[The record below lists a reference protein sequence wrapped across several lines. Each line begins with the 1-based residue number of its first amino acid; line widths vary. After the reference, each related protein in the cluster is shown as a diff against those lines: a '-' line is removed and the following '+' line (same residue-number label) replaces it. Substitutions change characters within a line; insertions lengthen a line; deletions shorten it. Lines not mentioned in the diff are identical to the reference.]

1 MKTQIRLSILAITAF
16 AASFA
21 SAASLYQA
29 GDTSIHFVG
38 KAALVYED
46 NIYLQSANEVGDK
59 RFEFTA
65 GLEFKLAPDKASS
78 TTLLVENL
86 SLMYFKEDL
95 DDNFL
100 NVRFNS
106 KYDSGVVLSEVH
118 ASYKE
123 DYTSRFDLDATS
135 DTFGVL
141 ILRDTTNAGGS
152 VKYGI
157 SQLTSVKA
165 AIDYT
170 DTSYE
175 GIMVDG
181 QPFTIYDDRESYT
194 IPVTFFY
201 KVRPKVDLTAG
212 VRYRNTE
219 TEGNVEYSDLYYYVG
234 AVGELFSPV
243 IYADLTVGY
252 QERDAKGNLA
262 ADSDSAS
269 YKLSLIY
276 TGDPKGTAYFTLA
289 RDYRTSAVNSSTYA
303 FTSAAI
309 GGNYAV
315 TDTIGVNAAIVYGES
330 VYEQSDRED
339 DIRMVRLGASYQPN
353 DYFTVDASYYRRDV
367 DGNTADYV
375 NNEFRV
381 TASLRY

>member
-21 SAASLYQA
+21 SAQSLYQA

-46 NIYLQSANEVGDK
+46 NIYLQRANEVGDK

-141 ILRDTTNAGGS
+141 VLRDTTNAGGS

-175 GIMVDG
+175 DIMVDG

-262 ADSDSAS
+262 DSDSAS
-269 YKLSLIY
+269 YKFSLIY

-330 VYEQSDRED
+330 VYEESDRED
-339 DIRMVRLGASYQPN
+339 DIRMVRLGASYQ
-353 DYFTVDASYYRRDV
+353 
-367 DGNTADYV
+367 
-375 NNEFRV
+375 
-381 TASLRY
+381 LQQ

>member
-21 SAASLYQA
+21 SAESLYQA
-29 GDTSIHFVG
+29 GDTSVHFIG
-38 KAALVYED
+38 KAGVVYED
-46 NIYLQSANEVGDK
+46 NVYLQSANEVSDW
-59 RFEFTA
+59 RLEFTA
-65 GLEFKLAPDKASS
+65 GLEFKMAPDKASS
-78 TTLLVENL
+78 TTLLLENKVVL
-86 SLMYFKEDL
+86 YDTEDL
-95 DDNFL
+95 DENFL

-106 KYDSGVVLSEVH
+106 KYDSGVVLGEVH
-118 ASYKE
+118 ASYAE
-123 DYTSRFDLDATS
+123 DYTSRFDLDSSS

-141 ILRDTTNAGGS
+141 VLRDTIKAGGS

-165 AIDYT
+165 AFDYN
-170 DTSYE
+170 DISYE
-175 GIMVDG
+175 DIMVDG
-181 QPFTIYDDRESYT
+181 TPFTVYDDQESYS
-194 IPVTFFY
+194 IPVTLFY
-201 KVRPKVDLTAG
+201 KIRPKVDLTAG

-219 TEGNVEYSDLYYYVG
+219 TEGNIEYTDLYYYVG

-262 ADSDSAS
+262 DSDSAS
-269 YKLSLIY
+269 YKFSLIY

-303 FTSAAI
+303 FTSAAL
-309 GGNYAV
+309 GGNYAI
-315 TDTIGVNAAIVYGES
+315 TNTIGVNAAIVYGES
-330 VYEQSDRED
+330 VYEESDRED

-367 DGNTADYV
+367 DGDTADYA

-381 TASLRY
+381 VASLRY

>member
-1 MKTQIRLSILAITAF
+1 MKTQIRLSIVAITAF

-21 SAASLYQA
+21 SAQSLYQV
-29 GDTSIHFVG
+29 GDTSVHFIG
-38 KAALVYED
+38 KAGIVYED
-46 NIYLQSANEVGDK
+46 NVYLQSSNEVSDF
-59 RFEFTA
+59 RMEFTA
-65 GLEFKLAPDKASS
+65 GLEFKLAPDRAS
-78 TTLLVENL
+78 TTTLVLENKNVL
-86 SLMYFKEDL
+86 YDSEDL
-95 DDNFL
+95 DENFF

-106 KYDSGVVLSEVH
+106 KYDSGVVLSEFH

-141 ILRDTTNAGGS
+141 VLRDTTKAGGS

-165 AIDYT
+165 AFDF
-170 DTSYE
+170 DDVSYE
-175 GIMVDG
+175 DIMVNG
-181 QPFTIYDDRESYT
+181 EPFTIYDDRESYT
-194 IPVTFFY
+194 IPVTLFY

-219 TEGNVEYSDLYYYVG
+219 TESNIEYTDLYYYVG

-252 QERDAKGNLA
+252 QERDAKGNA

-269 YKLSLIY
+269 YKFSLIY

-315 TDTIGVNAAIVYGES
+315 SDTIGVNAAIVYGES
-330 VYEQSDRED
+330 VYEESARED

>member
-1 MKTQIRLSILAITAF
+1 M
-16 AASFA
+16 
-21 SAASLYQA
+21 
-29 GDTSIHFVG
+29 
-38 KAALVYED
+38 
-46 NIYLQSANEVGDK
+46 
-59 RFEFTA
+59 
-65 GLEFKLAPDKASS
+65 
-78 TTLLVENL
+78 VE
-86 SLMYFKEDL
+86 
-95 DDNFL
+95 
-100 NVRFNS
+100 
-106 KYDSGVVLSEVH
+106 
-118 ASYKE
+118 
-123 DYTSRFDLDATS
+123 
-135 DTFGVL
+135 
-141 ILRDTTNAGGS
+141 
-152 VKYGI
+152 
-157 SQLTSVKA
+157 
-165 AIDYT
+165 
-170 DTSYE
+170 
-175 GIMVDG
+175 G

-219 TEGNVEYSDLYYYVG
+219 TEGDIEYTDLYYYVG

-262 ADSDSAS
+262 DTDSAS
-269 YKLSLIY
+269 YKFSLIY

-330 VYEQSDRED
+330 VYEESNRED

-381 TASLRY
+381 TASKIILVFWRRSIYVDLFLFAGFAFLNHEDFPKGPISSPYICCFIPFDWIKRGCPGYPGWGLRRGCTSFRFVRHFATGLPPGSLVCG

>member
-21 SAASLYQA
+21 SAQSLYQA

-46 NIYLQSANEVGDK
+46 NIYLQRANEVGDK

-141 ILRDTTNAGGS
+141 VLRDTTNAGGS

-175 GIMVDG
+175 DIMVDG

-262 ADSDSAS
+262 DSDSAS
-269 YKLSLIY
+269 YKFSLIY

-330 VYEQSDRED
+330 VYEESDRED

-367 DGNTADYV
+367 DGSTADYV

-381 TASLRY
+381 SASLRY